1 MKKQL
6 TCKRIMTFLMA
17 LIMVVGCVGLIPFQV
32 NAYDYGTSVTVS
44 NGSNSDIYAAVTRH
58 SGSYYDWQ
66 EYGYTVKNNT
76 DSAIKNITINVPVK
90 SGSVSNFKCWGIS
103 AKYSSGK
110 VVIKYSGTLQP
121 GESFTCNDGQK
132 FGFGGGALFDT
143 PTVTVS
149 EASESVDTVDGL
161 KYKVAGATKDLAY
174 SQTPVG
180 KHGTLSVK
188 KVSAYKAPT
197 IVDKNGDPVQLRGA
211 STHGVQWFPEYVNK
225 DAFRSLRD
233 EWGINTVRLALYAK
247 EGGYTQGSQ
256 SLMDS
261 KIEEAV
267 SVAKELGMYV
277 IIDWHV
283 LSYNPNDTLS
293 EARTFFKKYAAE
305 YKNCSNVI
313 FEICNE
319 PTGTPWYDGSSNDL
333 YTYCKT
339 VAKDIRDCGAD
350 NIIICGTNDWSQRVD
365 EVAQK
370 PLKDDGFENIMYAL
384 HFYAATH
391 YDNIKENYRKAI
403 DAGTPIFVSEFGCCD
418 ASGNGGYDFDNA
430 DDWMNILT
438 ENNVS
443 YACWSLCNKGEAA
456 SMLNSSCSKTSKWT
470 ADDLSEVG
478 IWLVNTSCA
487 LAEKEGDS
495 FVHADGSTTVIPSEP
510 ESTEEITTEEEST
523 EEITTEEES
532 TEEVTT
538 EEESTVEQSSEEQST
553 VEQSSEEQ
561 SSEEQSSEEQSS
573 EEQSSE
579 EQPSDSGLSTYV
591 TVYSEW
597 DNGLVANISIN
608 NNSDD
613 VASGW
618 TVEFDY
624 PDELTDVWCGEVV
637 SHKGSHYVVCA
648 LDYNKDVYAHSST
661 SFGFVAN
668 KTAGKDCKITNV
680 KVSN

>member
-1 MKKQL
+1 M
-6 TCKRIMTFLMA
+6 
-17 LIMVVGCVGLIPFQV
+17 
-32 NAYDYGTSVTVS
+32 
-44 NGSNSDIYAAVTRH
+44 
-58 SGSYYDWQ
+58 
-66 EYGYTVKNNT
+66 
-76 DSAIKNITINVPVK
+76 
-90 SGSVSNFKCWGIS
+90 
-103 AKYSSGK
+103 
-110 VVIKYSGTLQP
+110 
-121 GESFTCNDGQK
+121 
-132 FGFGGGALFDT
+132 
-143 PTVTVS
+143 
-149 EASESVDTVDGL
+149 DTVDGL
-161 KYKVAGATKDLAY
+161 KYKVTGTTKDLSY

-197 IVDKNGDPVQLRGA
+197 IVDKNGEPVQLRGA

-256 SLMDS
+256 NLMDS

-267 SVAKELGMYV
+267 SAAKELGMYV

-293 EARTFFKKYAAE
+293 EARTFFKKYATK

-319 PTGTPWYDGSSNDL
+319 PTGTPWYNGSNNDL

-339 VAKDIRDCGAD
+339 VAKDIRDCGAN

-403 DAGTPIFVSEFGCCD
+403 DAGTPIFVTEFGCCD

-430 DDWMNILT
+430 DDWMKIMT

-470 ADDLSEVG
+470 AADLSEVG

-495 FVHADGSTTVIPSEP
+495 FVHADGSTPVIPSEP
-510 ESTEEITTEEEST
+510 ESTEEMTTEEE
-523 EEITTEEES
+523 TTE
-532 TEEVTT
+532 
-538 EEESTVEQSSEEQST
+538 EQSSEEQSSQ
-553 VEQSSEEQ
+553 EQSSEEQ
-561 SSEEQSSEEQSS
+561 SSEEQST
-573 EEQSSE
+573 E
-579 EQPSDSGLSTYV
+579 EQPSGATLSASV
-591 TVYSEW
+591 SINSEW
-597 DNGLVANISIN
+597 DNGLVANVSVK
-608 NNSDD
+608 NNSSNA
-613 VASGW
+613 VSGW
-618 TVEFDY
+618 IVEFDY
-624 PDELTDVWCGEVV
+624 PDEITNVWCAKIA
-637 SHKGSHYVVCA
+637 SHKGNHYVITA
-648 LDYNKDVYAHSST
+648 EDFNKDISSKGSV
-661 SFGFVAN
+661 SFGFNAN

-680 KVSN
+680 KVSK